1 MPKTIKVVDVVSNNN
16 DSIDEKVFQNDEINE
31 EIEKVIITE
40 EVKAEPIKEDKQDYK
55 TIRTQQLVECPKC
68 KKMMTTTSLKYY
80 HKKTCPAEPVADI
93 KPKPKAKPKPKK
105 EEVVIEES
113 DEEVKIVKPKPKK
126 EIVIEESE
134 EEVKIIKP
142 KPKKEV
148 VLEQQPVLTYQQ
160 QRTQQRQHKINTLF
174 MGAI

>member
-1 MPKTIKVVDVVSNNN
+1 MVKTIKVVDVVSNNN
-16 DSIDEKVFQNDEINE
+16 DSIDEKVVQNDIINE

-68 KKMMTTTSLKYY
+68 KKMMTSTSLKYY
-80 HKKTCPAEPVADI
+80 HKKTCPAEPVVEI

-126 EIVIEESE
+126 EVVIEESD

-142 KPKKEV
+142 KPKKAV
-148 VLEQQPVLTYQQ
+148 VLEQPPVLTFQQ
-160 QRTQQRQHKINTLF
+160 QRMQQRQHKINTLF